1 MDVNTLKAFTM
12 PYALLPTLLL
22 TNAKMLLFEL
32 TVFSTFVL
40 PYSSRLVDLSEAAAW
55 LTLAGP
61 GGNLA

>member
-1 MDVNTLKAFTM
+1 M
-12 PYALLPTLLL
+12 PYALLTTLLL